1 MLLNDFFHIRDIQ
14 NGDKYTIAIEL
25 NAKHQ
30 IFNGHFPNNPITPGV
45 CLTQMLKE
53 SIEQITKKKLMLVN
67 GSNLKF
73 MAVLNPEQHPNAT
86 ITVNLKGKGDELV
99 HADGSIS
106 AGETTFFTFKGSFKE
121 Q

>member
-1 MLLNDFFHIRDIQ
+1 MLLNDFFHIRDIKTD
-14 NGDKYTIAIEL
+14 DKYTVAIEL
-25 NAKHQ
+25 NAKHK
-30 IFNGHFPNNPITPGV
+30 IFSGHFPNNPITPGV

-53 SIEQITKKKLMLVN
+53 SIEQITNKKLTLVN

-86 ITVNLKGKGDELV
+86 ITINLKDKGDELV

-106 AGETTFFTFKGSFKE
+106 AGEITFFTFKGSFK
-121 Q
+121 QQ

>member
-1 MLLNDFFHIRDIQ
+1 MLLNDFFHIREIQ
-14 NGDKYTIAIEL
+14 TGDKYTVAIEL

-53 SIEQITKKKLMLVN
+53 SIEQIIKKKLTLVN
-67 GSNLKF
+67 ASNLKF
-73 MAVLNPEQHPNAT
+73 MAILNPELHPTAT
-86 ITVNLKGKGDELV
+86 ISISLKEKGDDLV

-106 AGETTFFTFKGSFKE
+106 AGEITFFTFKGSFKE
-121 Q
+121 K